1 MLVEEISKF
10 IRTLQINSKFQDLP
24 EPTQDNLIE
33 RRKSKRNDISET
45 TIFLSSMKKY
55 LVKDFNTPNFS
66 R

>member
-10 IRTLQINSKFQDLP
+10 IRTLQVNSKFQDLP
-24 EPTQDNLIE
+24 EPTQDNHTE
-33 RRKSKRNDISET
+33 KRKSKRNDISDT